1 MGSKRLI
8 EVRDFETMRVAEGA
22 TTDVDLSVVIPTFNE
37 SYGISKILR
46 SLHSS
51 LTELQ
56 IKFEII
62 LVDDD
67 SPDNTWEIAAELLE
81 EIPELTVIRRVGA
94 KGLAT
99 AVICGWQYSN
109 GRLLGVMDGDGQ
121 HPVGVVKDLFTV
133 FSDKNNEVAIAS
145 RYLPH
150 GGIKKWSLSRRLL
163 SRGAQTLGQ
172 LLLPGAIGTINDP
185 MSGFFIVKRSII
197 TKTELDP
204 VGYKILLEIL
214 ARSQANKIQEVPYVF
229 LERSS
234 GKSKVALS
242 HYSSYL
248 RHLLRLRIQPLRSR
262 ALVRYLL
269 VTAGALVLD
278 AVIFFW
284 LFDVNN
290 WNLTRSAALAGEGGI
305 LFTILLHDLWTFAG
319 RPVRTLTDRV
329 RRLVGVHL
337 ALGALMFLRLLA
349 INAFVN
355 WFSLDPLLAFLL
367 TLTVVMPGG
376 HLLGSRFSWRNIR
389 V

>member
-1 MGSKRLI
+1 
-8 EVRDFETMRVAEGA
+8 MRVTEGA

-121 HPVGVVKDLFTV
+121 HPVEVVKDLFTV

-319 RPVRTLTDRV
+319 RPVRTLTDRI

>member
-8 EVRDFETMRVAEGA
+8 EVRDFETMRVTEGA

-185 MSGFFIVKRSII
+185 MSGVFIVKRSII
-197 TKTELDP
+197 TYTELDP

-234 GKSKVALS
+234 GKSKVAIS

-305 LFTILLHDLWTFAG
+305 LFTILLHDLWTFAV
-319 RPVRTLTDRV
+319 RPVRTLTDRI
-329 RRLVGVHL
+329 RRLVWVHL

>member
-8 EVRDFETMRVAEGA
+8 EVRDFETMRVTEGA

-46 SLHSS
+46 SLYSS

-99 AVICGWQYSN
+99 AVICGWQHSN

-214 ARSQANKIQEVPYVF
+214 ARSQTNKIQEVPYVF

-248 RHLLRLRIQPLRSR
+248 RHLLRLRVQPLRSR

>member
-1 MGSKRLI
+1 VGSKRLI
-8 EVRDFETMRVAEGA
+8 EVRDFETMRVTEGA

-234 GKSKVALS
+234 GKSKVAIS

-319 RPVRTLTDRV
+319 RPVRTLTDRI

>member
-8 EVRDFETMRVAEGA
+8 EVRDFETMRVTEGA

-99 AVICGWQYSN
+99 AVICGWQHSN

-234 GKSKVALS
+234 GKSKVAIS

-319 RPVRTLTDRV
+319 RPVRTLTDRI

>member
-1 MGSKRLI
+1 MDSERFI
-8 EVRDFETMRVAEGA
+8 EIRDFEAMKVAGEK
-22 TTDVDLSVVIPTFNE
+22 TTNVDLSVVIPTFNE
-37 SYGISKILR
+37 SYGISRILR
-46 SLHSS
+46 ALHSS
-51 LTELQ
+51 LEELK
-56 IKFEII
+56 INFEII

-67 SPDNTWEIAAELLE
+67 SPDSTWKIAADLIE
-81 EIPELTVIRRVGA
+81 EIPELTVIRRLGS

-99 AVICGWQYSN
+99 AVICGWHYSN

-121 HPVGVVKDLFTV
+121 HPVEVIKDLFNT
-133 FSDKNNEVAIAS
+133 FSEDRNEVAIAS

-150 GGIKKWSLSRRLL
+150 GGIKKWALSRRLL

-197 TKTELDP
+197 TETELDP
-204 VGYKILLEIL
+204 VGYKILLELL
-214 ARSQANKIQEVPYVF
+214 ARSQTNKIQEVPYVF

-242 HYSSYL
+242 HYISYL

-269 VTAGALVLD
+269 VTAGALTLD

-319 RPVRTLTDRV
+319 RPVRTLTDRI
-329 RRLVGVHL
+329 RRLVGVHI

>member
-8 EVRDFETMRVAEGA
+8 EVRDFETMRVTEGA

-99 AVICGWQYSN
+99 AVICGWQHSN

-121 HPVGVVKDLFTV
+121 HPVGVVRDLFTV

-234 GKSKVALS
+234 GKSKVAIS

-319 RPVRTLTDRV
+319 RPVRTLTDRI

>member
-8 EVRDFETMRVAEGA
+8 EVRDFETMRVTEGA
-22 TTDVDLSVVIPTFNE
+22 TTDIDLSVVIPTFNE

-121 HPVGVVKDLFTV
+121 HPVEVVKDLFTV

-319 RPVRTLTDRV
+319 RPVRTLTDRI

>member
-234 GKSKVALS
+234 GKSKVAIS

-319 RPVRTLTDRV
+319 RPVRTLTDRI

>member
-1 MGSKRLI
+1 VDFKRLI
-8 EVRDFETMRVAEGA
+8 EVRDFGA
-22 TTDVDLSVVIPTFNE
+22 MKVSEKKTTGVDLSVVIPTFNE
-37 SYGISKILR
+37 SSGIAEIIH

-51 LTELQ
+51 LKELK
-56 IKFEII
+56 INFEII

-67 SPDNTWEIAAELLE
+67 SPDETWKIAAELTK
-81 EIPELTVIRRVGA
+81 EIPELTVIRRLGM

-99 AVICGWQYSN
+99 AVICGWHHSTGQ
-109 GRLLGVMDGDGQ
+109 LLGVMDGDGQ
-121 HPVGVVKDLFTV
+121 HPTEVIQDLFNT
-133 FSDKNNEVAIAS
+133 FNGSNNEVAIAS

-150 GGIKKWSLSRRLL
+150 GGIKKWSFSRRLL

-185 MSGFFIVKRSII
+185 MSGYFIVKRSII
-197 TKTELDP
+197 TETELDP

-214 ARSQANKIQEVPYVF
+214 ARSQTNKIQEIPYVF
-229 LERSS
+229 LERSF
-234 GKSKVALS
+234 GKSKVAVS
-242 HYSSYL
+242 HYISYL

-269 VTAGALVLD
+269 VTAGALALD
-278 AVIFFW
+278 AAIFFW
-284 LFDVNN
+284 LFDLNN

-319 RPVRTLTDRV
+319 RPVRTLTDRI
-329 RRLVGVHL
+329 RRLAGVHL
-337 ALGALMFLRLLA
+337 ALGVLMFLRLLT

-355 WFSLDPLLAFLL
+355 WFSLNPLLAFFL

>member
-8 EVRDFETMRVAEGA
+8 EVRDFETMRVTEGA

-121 HPVGVVKDLFTV
+121 HPVEVVKDLFTV

-234 GKSKVALS
+234 GKSKVAIS

-319 RPVRTLTDRV
+319 RPVRTLTDRI

>member
-121 HPVGVVKDLFTV
+121 HPVEVVKDLFTV

-319 RPVRTLTDRV
+319 RPVRTLTDRI

>member
-8 EVRDFETMRVAEGA
+8 EVRDFETMRVTEGA

-121 HPVGVVKDLFTV
+121 HPVEVVKDLFTV

-234 GKSKVALS
+234 GKSKVAIS

>member
-1 MGSKRLI
+1 MDSERFI
-8 EVRDFETMRVAEGA
+8 EIRDFEAMKVAGEK
-22 TTDVDLSVVIPTFNE
+22 TTNVDLSVVIPTFNE
-37 SYGISKILR
+37 SYGISQILR
-46 SLHSS
+46 ALHSS
-51 LTELQ
+51 LEELQ
-56 IKFEII
+56 INFEII

-67 SPDNTWEIAAELLE
+67 SPDSTWKIAADLIE
-81 EIPELTVIRRVGA
+81 EIPELTVIRRLGS

-99 AVICGWQYSN
+99 AVICGWHYSN

-121 HPVGVVKDLFTV
+121 HPVEVIKDLFNT
-133 FSDKNNEVAIAS
+133 FSEDRNEVAIAS

-197 TKTELDP
+197 TETELDP

-214 ARSQANKIQEVPYVF
+214 ARSQTNKIQEVPYVF

-242 HYSSYL
+242 HYISYL

-269 VTAGALVLD
+269 VTAGALTLD

-319 RPVRTLTDRV
+319 RPVRTLTDRI
-329 RRLVGVHL
+329 RRLVGVHI

>member
-1 MGSKRLI
+1 
-8 EVRDFETMRVAEGA
+8 MRVTEGA

-319 RPVRTLTDRV
+319 RPVRTLTDRI

>member
-8 EVRDFETMRVAEGA
+8 EVRDFETMRVTEGA

-234 GKSKVALS
+234 GKSKVAIS

-290 WNLTRSAALAGEGGI
+290 WNLSRSAALAGEGGI

-319 RPVRTLTDRV
+319 RPVRTLTDRI

>member
-1 MGSKRLI
+1 
-8 EVRDFETMRVAEGA
+8 MRVTEGA

-121 HPVGVVKDLFTV
+121 HPVEVVKDLFTV

-234 GKSKVALS
+234 GKSKVAIS

>member
-8 EVRDFETMRVAEGA
+8 EVRDFETMRVTEGA

-37 SYGISKILR
+37 SYGVAKILR

-319 RPVRTLTDRV
+319 RPVRTLTDRI

>member
-8 EVRDFETMRVAEGA
+8 EVRDIETMRVTEGA

-214 ARSQANKIQEVPYVF
+214 ARSQANKIQEIPYVF

-319 RPVRTLTDRV
+319 RPVRTLTDRI

>member
-8 EVRDFETMRVAEGA
+8 EVRDFETMRVTEGA
-22 TTDVDLSVVIPTFNE
+22 TTDVDISVVIPTFNE

-46 SLHSS
+46 SLHSA

-234 GKSKVALS
+234 GKSKVAIS

-319 RPVRTLTDRV
+319 RPVRTLTDRI

>member
-1 MGSKRLI
+1 MDSERFI
-8 EVRDFETMRVAEGA
+8 EIRDFEAMKVAGEK
-22 TTDVDLSVVIPTFNE
+22 TTNVDLSVVIPTFNE
-37 SYGISKILR
+37 SYGISRILGA
-46 SLHSS
+46 LHSS
-51 LTELQ
+51 LEELQ
-56 IKFEII
+56 INFEII

-67 SPDNTWEIAAELLE
+67 SPDSTWKIAADLIE
-81 EIPELTVIRRVGA
+81 EIPELTVIRRLGT

-99 AVICGWQYSN
+99 AVICGWHYSN

-121 HPVGVVKDLFTV
+121 HPVEVIKDLFNT
-133 FSDKNNEVAIAS
+133 FSEDRNEVAIAS

-197 TKTELDP
+197 TETELDP

-214 ARSQANKIQEVPYVF
+214 ARSQTNKIQEVPYVF

-242 HYSSYL
+242 HYISYL

-269 VTAGALVLD
+269 VTAGALTLD

-319 RPVRTLTDRV
+319 RPVRTLTDRI
-329 RRLVGVHL
+329 RRLVGVHI

>member
-8 EVRDFETMRVAEGA
+8 EVRDIETMRVTEGA

-121 HPVGVVKDLFTV
+121 HPVEVVKDLFTV

-319 RPVRTLTDRV
+319 RPVRTLTDRI

>member
-8 EVRDFETMRVAEGA
+8 EVRDFETMRVTEGA

-121 HPVGVVKDLFTV
+121 HPVEVVKDLFTV

-319 RPVRTLTDRV
+319 RPVRTLTDRI

>member
-8 EVRDFETMRVAEGA
+8 EVRDFETMRVTEGA

-319 RPVRTLTDRV
+319 RPVRTLTDRI

-337 ALGALMFLRLLA
+337 ALGALMLLRLLA

>member
-1 MGSKRLI
+1 MDSERFI
-8 EVRDFETMRVAEGA
+8 EIRDFEAMKVAGEK
-22 TTDVDLSVVIPTFNE
+22 TTNVDLSVVIPTFNE
-37 SYGISKILR
+37 SYGISQILR
-46 SLHSS
+46 ALHSS
-51 LTELQ
+51 LEELQ
-56 IKFEII
+56 INFEII

-67 SPDNTWEIAAELLE
+67 SPDSTWKIAADLIE
-81 EIPELTVIRRVGA
+81 EIPELTVIRRLGT

-99 AVICGWQYSN
+99 AVICGWHYSN

-121 HPVGVVKDLFTV
+121 HPVEVIKDLFNT
-133 FSDKNNEVAIAS
+133 FSEERNEVAIAS

-197 TKTELDP
+197 TETELDP

-214 ARSQANKIQEVPYVF
+214 ARSQTNKIQEVPYVF

-242 HYSSYL
+242 HYISYL

-269 VTAGALVLD
+269 VTAGALTLD

-319 RPVRTLTDRV
+319 RPVRTLTDRI
-329 RRLVGVHL
+329 RRLVGVHI

-355 WFSLDPLLAFLL
+355 WFSLDPLLDFLL

>member
-8 EVRDFETMRVAEGA
+8 EVRDIETMRVTEGA

-319 RPVRTLTDRV
+319 RPVRTLTDRI

>member
-8 EVRDFETMRVAEGA
+8 EVRDFETMRVTEGA

-99 AVICGWQYSN
+99 AVICGWQHSN

-319 RPVRTLTDRV
+319 RPVRTLTDRI

>member
-1 MGSKRLI
+1 
-8 EVRDFETMRVAEGA
+8 MRVTEGA

-121 HPVGVVKDLFTV
+121 HPVEVVKDLFTV

-234 GKSKVALS
+234 GKSKVAIS

-319 RPVRTLTDRV
+319 RPVRTLTDRI

>member
-1 MGSKRLI
+1 MDFERLI
-8 EVRDFETMRVAEGA
+8 EVRDFGA
-22 TTDVDLSVVIPTFNE
+22 MKVSREKTPNVDLSVVIPTFNE
-37 SYGISKILR
+37 SSGISQILR

-51 LTELQ
+51 LEELQ
-56 IKFEII
+56 INFEII

-67 SPDNTWEIAAELLE
+67 SPDKTWKIAAELTR
-81 EIPELTVIRRVGA
+81 EIPELTVIRRVGI

-99 AVICGWQYSN
+99 AVVCGWHYSN
-109 GRLLGVMDGDGQ
+109 GQLLGVMDGDGQ
-121 HPVGVVKDLFTV
+121 HPTKVIKDLFNS
-133 FSDKNNEVAIAS
+133 FSENHHEVAIAS

-150 GGIKKWSLSRRLL
+150 GGIKKWSFARRLL

-185 MSGFFIVKRSII
+185 MSGYFIVKRSII
-197 TKTELDP
+197 TETELAP

-214 ARSQANKIQEVPYVF
+214 ARSQTNKIQEIPYVF

-234 GKSKVALS
+234 GKSKVAVS
-242 HYSSYL
+242 HYVSYL

-269 VTAGALVLD
+269 VTAGALTLD
-278 AVIFFW
+278 AAIFLW
-284 LFDVNN
+284 LFDLNN

-319 RPVRTLTDRV
+319 RPVRTLTDRI
-329 RRLVGVHL
+329 RRLAGVHL
-337 ALGALMFLRLLA
+337 ALGALMFLRLVA

-355 WFSLDPLLAFLL
+355 WFSLNPLLAFFL

>member
-51 LTELQ
+51 LMELQ

-121 HPVGVVKDLFTV
+121 HPVEVVKDLFTV

-234 GKSKVALS
+234 GKSKVAIS

-319 RPVRTLTDRV
+319 RPVRTLTDRI

>member
-8 EVRDFETMRVAEGA
+8 EVRDFETMRVTEGA
-22 TTDVDLSVVIPTFNE
+22 TTDIDLSVVIPTFNE

-121 HPVGVVKDLFTV
+121 HPVEVVKDLFTV

-234 GKSKVALS
+234 GKSKVAIS

-319 RPVRTLTDRV
+319 RPVRTLTDRI

>member
-8 EVRDFETMRVAEGA
+8 EVRDFETMRVTEGA
-22 TTDVDLSVVIPTFNE
+22 TTDIDLSVVIPTFNE

-319 RPVRTLTDRV
+319 RPVRTLTDRI

>member
-8 EVRDFETMRVAEGA
+8 EVRDFETMRVTEGA

-133 FSDKNNEVAIAS
+133 FRHNNI
-145 RYLPH
+145 
-150 GGIKKWSLSRRLL
+150 
-163 SRGAQTLGQ
+163 Q
-172 LLLPGAIGTINDP
+172 
-185 MSGFFIVKRSII
+185 
-197 TKTELDP
+197 TELMQQEKCCGMPKFELGD
-204 VGYKILLEIL
+204 LE
-214 ARSQANKIQEVPYVF
+214 
-229 LERSS
+229 
-234 GKSKVALS
+234 LS
-242 HYSSYL
+242 LIH
-248 RHLLRLRIQPLRSR
+248 I
-262 ALVRYLL
+262 
-269 VTAGALVLD
+269 
-278 AVIFFW
+278 
-284 LFDVNN
+284 
-290 WNLTRSAALAGEGGI
+290 
-305 LFTILLHDLWTFAG
+305 
-319 RPVRTLTDRV
+319 
-329 RRLVGVHL
+329 
-337 ALGALMFLRLLA
+337 
-349 INAFVN
+349 
-355 WFSLDPLLAFLL
+355 
-367 TLTVVMPGG
+367 
-376 HLLGSRFSWRNIR
+376 
-389 V
+389 

>member
-1 MGSKRLI
+1 MDFERLI
-8 EVRDFETMRVAEGA
+8 EVRDFGA
-22 TTDVDLSVVIPTFNE
+22 MKVSREKTPNVDLSVVIPTFNE
-37 SYGISKILR
+37 SSGISQILR

-51 LTELQ
+51 LEELQ
-56 IKFEII
+56 INFEII

-67 SPDNTWEIAAELLE
+67 SPDKTWKIAAELTR
-81 EIPELTVIRRVGA
+81 EIPELTVIRRVGI

-99 AVICGWQYSN
+99 AVVCGWHYSN
-109 GRLLGVMDGDGQ
+109 GQLLGVMDGDGQ
-121 HPVGVVKDLFTV
+121 HPTKVIKDLFNS
-133 FSDKNNEVAIAS
+133 FSANHHEVAIAS

-150 GGIKKWSLSRRLL
+150 GGIKKWSFARRLL

-185 MSGFFIVKRSII
+185 MSGYFIVKRSII
-197 TKTELDP
+197 TETELDP

-214 ARSQANKIQEVPYVF
+214 ARSQTHKIQEIPYVF

-234 GKSKVALS
+234 GKSKVAVS
-242 HYSSYL
+242 HYVSYL

-269 VTAGALVLD
+269 VTAGALTLD
-278 AVIFFW
+278 AAIFLW
-284 LFDVNN
+284 LFDLNN

-319 RPVRTLTDRV
+319 RPVRTLTDRI
-329 RRLVGVHL
+329 RRLAGVHL

-355 WFSLDPLLAFLL
+355 WFSLNPLLAFFL

>member
-8 EVRDFETMRVAEGA
+8 EVRDFETMRVTEGA

-185 MSGFFIVKRSII
+185 MSGFFILKRSII

-234 GKSKVALS
+234 GKSKVAIS

-319 RPVRTLTDRV
+319 RPVRTLTDRI

>member
-1 MGSKRLI
+1 MDFERLI
-8 EVRDFETMRVAEGA
+8 EVKDLAGLEISEK
-22 TTDVDLSVVIPTFNE
+22 TTSDVELSVVIPTFNE
-37 SYGISKILR
+37 SFGISNILN

-51 LTELQ
+51 LKELQ
-56 IKFEII
+56 INFEII

-67 SPDNTWEIAAELLE
+67 SPDETWRIAAELTEDL
-81 EIPELTVIRRVGA
+81 PELTVIRRMGT

-99 AVICGWQYSN
+99 AVICGWHYSN

-121 HPVGVVKDLFTV
+121 HPTEVIKDLFNAFT
-133 FSDKNNEVAIAS
+133 DNDQEVAIAS

-150 GGIKKWSLSRRLL
+150 GGIKKWSFSRRLL

-185 MSGFFIVKRSII
+185 MSGYFIVRRSVIAE
-197 TKTELDP
+197 TELDP

-214 ARSQANKIQEVPYVF
+214 ARSQTNKIQEVPYVF

-234 GKSKVALS
+234 GKSKVAVS
-242 HYSSYL
+242 HYISYL

-262 ALVRYLL
+262 ALVRYLF
-269 VTAGALVLD
+269 VTAGALILD
-278 AVIFFW
+278 AAIFVW
-284 LFDVNN
+284 LFDLNN

-319 RPVRTLTDRV
+319 RPVRTLTDRI
-329 RRLVGVHL
+329 RRLAGVHL
-337 ALGALMFLRLLA
+337 ALGVLMFLRLLA

-355 WFSLDPLLAFLL
+355 WFNLGPLLAFFL